1 MPMTT
6 TCLNLNADLGE
17 GAGQDK
23 ALLALVNS
31 ANIACG
37 GHTGDAASM
46 RAAVRGA
53 LANGVDIGAHP
64 SFPDREGFGRRRMA
78 WQADEVRAF
87 MAQQI
92 EALMAIARAEGASL
106 THVKPHGALHN
117 MACADLGLARVLVQ
131 AMREVSPHE
140 PLIVL
145 APCLSPLA
153 QAAEEL
159 GLPLVAEAYADRRYQ
174 ADGQLAPRSEAG
186 AVIHDSAQ
194 TLAHVRAMRQRG
206 GLITTAGEL
215 LPCEIES
222 ICLHGDNAEALASAQ
237 ALVAD
242 LSADGVQR
250 VGLRHFVAA
259 QTARLQTPAKGV
271 SHAI

>member
-1 MPMTT
+1 MPTSWM
-6 TCLNLNADLGE
+6 NLNADLGE
-17 GAGQDK
+17 GAGQDE

-37 GHTGDAASM
+37 GHTGDVLSM

-53 LANGVDIGAHP
+53 LAHGVDIGAHP

-78 WQADEVRAF
+78 WQAEEVRAF
-87 MAQQI
+87 MREQI
-92 EALMAIARAEGASL
+92 QALMVVAQAEGASL

-153 QAAEEL
+153 QAAQEL
-159 GLPLVAEAYADRRYQ
+159 GLPVVAEAYADRRYQ
-174 ADGQLAPRSEAG
+174 ADGQLAPRGEAG

-194 TLAHVRAMRQRG
+194 AVAHVRAMRRRG
-206 GLITTAGEL
+206 GLITTSDAL
-215 LPCEIES
+215 LPCDIES

-237 ALVAD
+237 ALVDD
-242 LSADGVQR
+242 LSADGVER

-259 QTARLQTPAKGV
+259 ETARLQAPAKGV